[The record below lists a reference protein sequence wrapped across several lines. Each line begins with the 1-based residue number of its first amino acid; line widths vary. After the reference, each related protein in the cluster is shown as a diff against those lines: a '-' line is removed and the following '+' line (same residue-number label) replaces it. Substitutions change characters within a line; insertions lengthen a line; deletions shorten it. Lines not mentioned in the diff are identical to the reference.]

1 MEKTNKSNEPHTV
14 RHTKKL
20 QLSIPALGLH
30 IASAVSDTSNQTN
43 CSMGHFWMSD
53 ASQNEVPAFWPR

>member
-1 MEKTNKSNEPHTV
+1 MEKPNKSNKPHTG

-43 CSMGHFWMSD
+43 CSMGHF
-53 ASQNEVPAFWPR
+53 